1 METFEKPQLKI
12 VLFGAE
18 LKAPETLEYLNLA
31 IQLIEIRKREIE
43 QSFDPIKSVENTLSS
58 FRTKPIS
65 VSTEVMQDTTINQIS
80 RTSRGRWFLDQ
91 WPVITLED
99 GSFRNPK
106 STDDLKELIKS
117 RGLTPHPRG
126 DASMLL
132 WQVRNRLQLLIETV
146 PSP

>member
-1 METFEKPQLKI
+1 METFEKPQLEI
-12 VLFGAE
+12 VLSGTE

-65 VSTEVMQDTTINQIS
+65 VSTGLMQDTTINQIN
-80 RTSRGRWFLDQ
+80 RTSRARWFLDQ
-91 WPVITLED
+91 WPLITLED
-99 GSFRNPK
+99 GSFHNPK
-106 STDDLKELIKS
+106 STADLKELIKS

-132 WQVRNRLQLLIETV
+132 WQVRNRLQLLVETV

>member
-1 METFEKPQLKI
+1 METFKNPQLEI
-12 VLFGAE
+12 VLSGAE

-65 VSTEVMQDTTINQIS
+65 VSTGLMQDTTINQIN
-80 RTSRGRWFLDQ
+80 RTSRARWFLDQ
-91 WPVITLED
+91 WPLITLED
-99 GSFRNPK
+99 GSFHNPK
-106 STDDLKELIKS
+106 STADLKELIKS

-132 WQVRNRLQLLIETV
+132 WQVRNRLQLLVETV

>member
-58 FRTKPIS
+58 FRIKPIS
-65 VSTEVMQDTTINQIS
+65 VSTEVMQDTTINQIN
-80 RTSRGRWFLDQ
+80 RTSRARWFLDQ
-91 WPVITLED
+91 WPLITLED
-99 GSFRNPK
+99 GSFHNPK
-106 STDDLKELIKS
+106 STADLKELIKS

-132 WQVRNRLQLLIETV
+132 WQVRNRLQLLVETV
-146 PSP
+146 PVP